1 MRLPLGARTESEPM
15 NPPNPDARLWLFD
28 FDNTLAALEREVDW
42 PCSRRELEA
51 FLRDAGIDDKIFAEI
66 PKGNLPLYAALHARW
81 LRNPSPQVNV
91 PTAGANT
98 LPIRVRAFEPH
109 YTSATERTTPSLE
122 SIDPTEQP
130 PREIAEALLRGASEI
145 IERHELIGVERARP
159 TEGAIE
165 LLKALDARGSVV
177 VIVTSNSS
185 RTVARWLQIH
195 GTSRSVQAIVGRDS
209 MLALKPSPE
218 MVLRAREFG
227 STPISDAVFV
237 GDSDADSGAARAAG
251 LGFYGI
257 AITDAARSRLSAAGA
272 REVFAS
278 PTALRVHLNLKPTA
292 STVGVD

>member
-51 FLRDAGIDDKIFAEI
+51 FLRDEGIDDKIFAEI

-165 LLKALDARGSVV
+165 LLKALDRPGQRRRHRDLELLPHRCPMA
-177 VIVTSNSS
+177 SNS
-185 RTVARWLQIH
+185 RHQPICPGDRRPRQHARAETL
-195 GTSRSVQAIVGRDS
+195 ARDGS
-209 MLALKPSPE
+209 
-218 MVLRAREFG
+218 RAREFARLRP
-227 STPISDAVFV
+227 SRTLHRPPTMSRSAIASSSAPEAQSAQAVFV
-237 GDSDADSGAARAAG
+237 GDSDADFGAARAAG

-257 AITDAARSRLSAAGA
+257 AITDAAR
-272 REVFAS
+272 
-278 PTALRVHLNLKPTA
+278 
-292 STVGVD
+292 TV